1 MSTRMKVAGAV
12 AVAVAVAG
20 LGMPAVATT
29 LAAGSNETHTS
40 QPTMALRRSAA
51 TGRPHVIK
59 VSGDVKWSNI
69 ELKR

>member
-1 MSTRMKVAGAV
+1 MKLAGAV
-12 AVAVAVAG
+12 TAFVAVAG
-20 LGMPAVATT
+20 LGMPATATTAATT
-29 LAAGSNETHTS
+29 LAAGSNQTHTAPS
-40 QPTMALRRSAA
+40 TMAIKRSTA